1 MKQNVLIPS
10 PPATFR
16 LPKSG
21 TRDPYFGL
29 ARSFYYRAEAEGQL
43 KLVRLTKRGN
53 QRGVTLVP
61 YDAILKILDES
72 QASSKQQGQEQ

>member
-1 MKQNVLIPS
+1 MKPNDPVIP
-10 PPATFR
+10 PTTFR
-16 LPKSG
+16 LPQSG

-29 ARSFYYRAEAEGQL
+29 TRSFYYASEAAGQL

-72 QASSKQQGQEQ
+72 QASSKQQAQGQ